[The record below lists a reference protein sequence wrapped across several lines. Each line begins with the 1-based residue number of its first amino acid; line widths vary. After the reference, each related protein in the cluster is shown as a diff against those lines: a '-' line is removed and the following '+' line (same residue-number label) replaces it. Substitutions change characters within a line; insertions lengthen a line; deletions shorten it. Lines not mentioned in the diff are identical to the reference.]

1 VCEKAPDGAVSGV
14 QWVHEYLLQGVGPS
28 MKDVVYLAVCV
39 AVFVAAWYVLRGV
52 EKL

>member
-1 VCEKAPDGAVSGV
+1 
-14 QWVHEYLLQGVGPS
+14 VGPI

-39 AVFVAAWYVLRGV
+39 AVFAAVWFALRGV